1 MSPERKPNQDFNTKL
16 VAMPDREVLVR
27 QLQKLGVLG
36 ISDKSNTFFNRY
48 SEYLADNEMNAA
60 GVYALWNKASTDTLS
75 GEMPVVRATLDAYFD
90 IVVDAVVPDKEVAQ
104 EAKEIRKELLKE
116 LGKLAKAA
124 EPKVKELGA
133 ADSLN
138 DFERYSQARRIAD
151 IVFEYVSPKVES
163 DIWMDDRRDESA
175 NPYYNQTRKG
185 FFLEQYYSSLSKLWT
200 PWGAYGFGGS
210 GSGMSPEV
218 RDAILKRFGAT
229 LHEPVRNEEYGTVG
243 SVWALHRIDEIELP
257 EPVVQPRSAFRT
269 HDASDKAWEKLTKRY
284 HRAKGEQAPL
294 TTLEKFA
301 LDDAILEERGR
312 KEPPINDY
320 DIKGLTELSFFR
332 GQVVKYTQDG
342 GKTWH
347 YTKLDDR
354 EAQYYKGGILG
365 FGANEEVLPHIQVHA
380 SCALTA
386 EKFERGMIVRPTKPD
401 EIKGLKFSYEFDEEN
416 TEQ

>member
-1 MSPERKPNQDFNTKL
+1 MSPEQRPNQNFNTKL

-36 ISDKSNTFFNRY
+36 ISDQSNTFFNRY

-60 GVYALWNKASTDTLS
+60 GVYSLWVKASTDTLS
-75 GEMPVVRATLDAYFD
+75 GEVPTVRAILDGYFD
-90 IVVDAVVPDKEVAQ
+90 IVVEAVVPDKEVAQ
-104 EAKEIRKELLKE
+104 EAKIIREEMLKK

-151 IVFEYVSPKVES
+151 IVFEYASPKVGS
-163 DIWMDDRRDESA
+163 DIWMDDRRDGSA
-175 NPYYNQTRKG
+175 NPYYNQTRRG
-185 FFLEQYYSSLSKLWT
+185 FFLEQYYSSLSRLWT
-200 PWGAYGFGGS
+200 PWGAYGFGG
-210 GSGMSPEV
+210 GSNGMSPEV
-218 RDAILKRFGAT
+218 SDAILKRFGAT
-229 LHEPVRNEEYGTVG
+229 LHEPVRHEEYGTVG
-243 SVWALHRIDEIELP
+243 PVWALHKIDETELP

-269 HDASDKAWEKLTKRY
+269 SEVSHKTWEKLTKRY
-284 HRAKGEQAPL
+284 HKAKGETAPL

-301 LDDAILEERGR
+301 LDDAILEERGK

-320 DIKGLTELSFFR
+320 DIKSTTELSFFR

-347 YTKLDDR
+347 YTKLHNT
-354 EAQYYKGGILG
+354 EPQYYAGGVLG
-365 FGANEEVLPHIQVHA
+365 FGADREVLPNTQVHA
-380 SCALTA
+380 FSALTA
-386 EKFERGMIVRPTKPD
+386 EDFERGMIVRPTKPD
-401 EIKGLKFSYEFDEEN
+401 EIKGLKFSYEFDKKI
-416 TEQ
+416 